1 LRSCCDSQSRAPFH
15 DPATSEF
22 ASDSK
27 LGIDARIP
35 QVLDTDVSFKRR
47 WPPLM
52 DAAVKAKVQE
62 LLARSSRREEA
73 QIQLA
78 ENRTEFR

>member
-1 LRSCCDSQSRAPFH
+1 
-15 DPATSEF
+15 
-22 ASDSK
+22 
-27 LGIDARIP
+27 
-35 QVLDTDVSFKRR
+35 VLDTDVSFKRR